1 MMKQQMCNEGQNAE
15 LINEEIRSLTYRPE
29 EVMAFSGEN
38 VTSFVPKTG
47 KSVAE
52 KFIVTTK
59 TKHDMSGQ
67 YDIAVPNA
75 RKDITYPGALL
86 VANQK
91 LIEGVPDP
99 LVVKRRPM
107 NLTIDLPG
115 LTQDNHVTVEHND
128 YTGVTEGINE
138 LLDNWLETKAKKY
151 AIAANMQYKKS
162 ILYDKKSMQLK
173 FGCDVEYMESKL
185 GIDFSSITEQE
196 TSAYLIQFKQIYYTV
211 SAELPSSPADVFDDS
226 VSWEKL
232 KNKVDNNNP
241 PCYVQNVQYGREVYM
256 LLQSDMSSAELEAHI
271 NANMKFTD
279 GSVDVKAEATVKN
292 ANKRINCTIITMGGK
307 PVMLNGSMENEKLIQ
322 QLNDLIC
329 ENVVLSAEN
338 PAFPLCYTVA
348 FLKDNKIASIQGKTE
363 YITSKSVEYTSG
375 ELNLRH
381 TGGYVAKFD
390 VSWDEFTYD
399 DKGEEVVKSHTWQ
412 HNGRNVTAPY
422 SDVITLPA
430 NARNIH
436 VKAQGATGLL
446 WEKWRTSID
455 RTFPLVNKRTFSIS
469 GTTLNQK
476 ASVDPN

>member
-1 MMKQQMCNEGQNAE
+1 MMKQQMCNESQNAE

-279 GSVDVKAEATVKN
+279 GSVDVKADATVKN

-307 PVMLNGSMENEKLIQ
+307 PVMLN
-322 QLNDLIC
+322 C
-329 ENVVLSAEN
+329 Y
-338 PAFPLCYTVA
+338 PA
-348 FLKDNKIASIQGKTE
+348 D
-363 YITSKSVEYTSG
+363 
-375 ELNLRH
+375 
-381 TGGYVAKFD
+381 
-390 VSWDEFTYD
+390 
-399 DKGEEVVKSHTWQ
+399 
-412 HNGRNVTAPY
+412 
-422 SDVITLPA
+422 
-430 NARNIH
+430 
-436 VKAQGATGLL
+436 
-446 WEKWRTSID
+446 
-455 RTFPLVNKRTFSIS
+455 
-469 GTTLNQK
+469 
-476 ASVDPN
+476 